1 MSGIIRTSSGDSS
14 GIRRTSLSTRH
25 TASGDAAM
33 VVSARSSRSAALVTA
48 AVWQPGPSSATL
60 CAVLIPR
67 LRRALV
73 APLVAAG
80 LVLALAGP
88 AHAADTEILTGP
100 ADGAVLLPGPV
111 TYTFTANDGGYTFE
125 CSVDGAPF
133 TSCPNGQSAT
143 YDLPPG
149 GHIFRVRYVGLG
161 TDDTPAQRTWT
172 IRNVP
177 CEQAGAA
184 YKAAQGE
191 LVLQEAKLAKAKTKL
206 HKAKAKDQAGKVKR
220 LKKKVK
226 KIKQARDAAQAAA
239 AAAAAQEH
247 AVC

>member
-1 MSGIIRTSSGDSS
+1 
-14 GIRRTSLSTRH
+14 
-25 TASGDAAM
+25 M

-88 AHAADTEILTGP
+88 ASAAETEILSGP

-111 TYTFTANDGGYTFE
+111 TFTFTANDGGYTFE
-125 CSVDGAPF
+125 CSVDNAAF
-133 TSCPNGQSAT
+133 ASCSPSGQSVT

-149 GHIFRVRYVGLG
+149 THVFRVRYVGIGG
-161 TDDTPAQRTWT
+161 TDPTPAQRTWT

-184 YKAAQGE
+184 YQAAQSE
-191 LVLQEAKLAKAKTKL
+191 FFLQEAKLAKAKTKL
-206 HKAKAKDQAGKVKR
+206 AKAKKRDQAGKVKR

-226 KIKQARDAAQAAA
+226 KIKQARDAAQAAMDA
-239 AAAAAQEH
+239 AVAQEH